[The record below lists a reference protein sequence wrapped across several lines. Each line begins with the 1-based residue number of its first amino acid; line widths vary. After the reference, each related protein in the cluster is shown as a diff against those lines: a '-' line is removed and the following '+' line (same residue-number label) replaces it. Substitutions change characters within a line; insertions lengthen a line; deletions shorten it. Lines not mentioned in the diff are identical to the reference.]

1 MTRVGW
7 LCILL
12 ISGLAVAE
20 ETAPA
25 PTAVTTPAGNEKA
38 GPTLLTPRDDVP
50 GVKNFAK
57 ISDGLYRGEQ
67 PTAAGF
73 AELKKMGVK
82 TIVNLR
88 AFHSDRDELTG
99 TGLQYVHINCKAWH
113 PEDEDVAQ
121 FLKLLKDPN
130 NLPVFVHCQ
139 HGADRTGMMVAS
151 YRIME
156 QGWNPDDAAK
166 ETHNFGFHAVF
177 TEIQTFL
184 KHFDAAAM
192 AKLVNTAT
200 LPKID
205 IIK

>member
-1 MTRVGW
+1 MRVG
-7 LCILL
+7 LICVLL
-12 ISGLAVAE
+12 IARVASGE
-20 ETAPA
+20 EIAPPPA
-25 PTAVTTPAGNEKA
+25 TLPVPAGGEKA
-38 GPTLLTPRDDVP
+38 GPTLLMPRDDIP

-57 ISDGLYRGEQ
+57 ISDVLYRGEQ
-67 PTAAGF
+67 PTAEGF

-88 AFHSDRDELTG
+88 AFHSDRDLLSG

-156 QGWNPDDAAK
+156 QGWNPDDAAR
-166 ETHNFGFHAVF
+166 ETHNFGFHAIF

-192 AKLVNTAT
+192 GKLANAATA
-200 LPKID
+200 PKID
-205 IIK
+205 VVK